1 MQFCSQSIESSTRKD
16 KLSRVIWPEFSKEE
30 ILDALKTY
38 KGKNIKRICIQSMAS
53 EEAHNSVLDFIN
65 YISGKIDMPISLSA
79 KLENDEQIKKFFQQE

>member
-1 MQFCSQSIESSTRKD
+1 
-16 KLSRVIWPEFSKEE
+16 
-30 ILDALKTY
+30 
-38 KGKNIKRICIQSMAS
+38 MAS